1 MKDFKRFVESLTPE
15 TVAKIFDDAG
25 RNTKSVTV
33 YSDDLEKTLGSL
45 ATSQARIDFMQAV
58 KRTNNLSG
66 FLFVYNQWN

>member
-45 ATSQARIDFMQAV
+45 ATSQATIDF
-58 KRTNNLSG
+58 KISLRL
-66 FLFVYNQWN
+66 LHLCL

>member
-33 YSDDLEKTLGSL
+33 YSDDLEKTLGSF
-45 ATSQARIDFMQAV
+45 ATSQATIDF
-58 KRTNNLSG
+58 KISLRLLHLYHDWLNTNE
-66 FLFVYNQWN
+66 

>member
-33 YSDDLEKTLGSL
+33 YSDDLEKKLGSL
-45 ATSQARIDFMQAV
+45 ATSQATIDF
-58 KRTNNLSG
+58 KICLLYTSG
-66 FLFVYNQWN
+66 GHHFCLK